1 MVKKI
6 TFILLGILVTAG
18 LYAHD
23 LLGKDVVE
31 QGRYSALSGTLRVDE
46 DELYIETD
54 GGTYLIH
61 IGPEW
66 YAEEIGFPQTTG
78 KSARVKGF
86 VADQDISPTT
96 IAVDGKTYIFRDRF
110 GRPGWG
116 GRGNRD
122 NRRDDT

>member
-6 TFILLGILVTAG
+6 TLILLGSLMTVG

-23 LLGKDVVE
+23 LTGKEVVE
-31 QGRYSALSGTLRVDE
+31 KGRYSVLSGTLKVDE
-46 DELYIETD
+46 DELYIDTD
-54 GGTYLIH
+54 KGTYLIH

-86 VADQDISPTT
+86 VEDQDISPTT
-96 IAVDGKTYIFRDRF
+96 IAVDGKTYIFRDRS